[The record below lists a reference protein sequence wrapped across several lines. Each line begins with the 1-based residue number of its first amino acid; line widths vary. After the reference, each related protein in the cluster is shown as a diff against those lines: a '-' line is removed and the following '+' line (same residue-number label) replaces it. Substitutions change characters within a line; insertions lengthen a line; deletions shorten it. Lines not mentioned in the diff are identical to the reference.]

1 MTFDSAPPSA
11 AAATA
16 EAETDR
22 PDPFADAA
30 NGDEDVSALAALLA
44 DPSTVS
50 SEEIGSAASSAAPP
64 GAAAVSAHRAP
75 SGGLPLDRPRAA
87 ARAAHAAG
95 SAPEFHPADPAPAA
109 PDPAPATDPDPSPVP
124 AADGAPG
131 LGRTQPDSCA
141 DGSRHAAGRAGAH
154 DSEGDMPRG
163 DVSGDDVIYLS
174 DRTGRADA
182 QAGSGLDDS
191 FLQDIADAPSVSF
204 GEDAPAAGIAGPE
217 AGEAPG
223 RQAGPVETPNP
234 AAPPAMAPAPPNAA
248 SIATAILVPGDEP
261 ATPAASTGRDP
272 ATVGAPEP
280 PAGQASPGDG
290 ADDPGPPP
298 GDAGAADAPSLRAG
312 TAAPEPGP
320 AFDDALLRDIA
331 AAPSVSSSDGA
342 GPAAGASVI
351 PVAVPDRDDDAEDL
365 AAAPPAPAAD
375 PGFDETL
382 RGSLA
387 GAPDAAADPLDAVH
401 GDIPLEAAPP
411 GPAAALAFA
420 TDHDTEVALRDGLFG
435 YRSASPGCGDPQVWQ
450 GGLRAAIAALGEGH
464 SAPLVFV
471 DIDGIPYPAG
481 AMHELAA
488 VCEEGTVVVAVGSD
502 GTARPG
508 RELLLAGVSDYLA
521 KPLTADAVR
530 VATGRA
536 AADAI
541 HNRPGGRVAGFVGSG
556 GSGTTTLVS
565 AAALHA
571 AERGCYVSVLDLNRS
586 VAAAALAL
594 GIEPAAGLDQLLEAA
609 GQAMAEPEMVEG
621 VCARRSDR
629 IEVYAH
635 PWTPAPPAA
644 PFPVAVDRVLAA
656 LRLRSQLVLVDGLDE
671 TEMRFDAPSEIDT
684 RVFVAEP
691 TAGKAAHLPRML
703 DMLGNGTP
711 LLFVQNHTR
720 AFKRAAA
727 ERALR
732 DANLGIEPDVVVPFE
747 SSLPGTTDRGW
758 PDGRLPH
765 SLRKPVAALTDR
777 LLTRTPG
784 AGAAAPAPGPGG
796 S

>member
-1 MTFDSAPPSA
+1 MPRLPRL
-11 AAATA
+11 TA
-16 EAETDR
+16 LNEALSS
-22 PDPFADAA
+22 PFAPAIRRDESPA
-30 NGDEDVSALAALLA
+30 GD
-44 DPSTVS
+44 
-50 SEEIGSAASSAAPP
+50 
-64 GAAAVSAHRAP
+64 
-75 SGGLPLDRPRAA
+75 
-87 ARAAHAAG
+87 
-95 SAPEFHPADPAPAA
+95 
-109 PDPAPATDPDPSPVP
+109 
-124 AADGAPG
+124 
-131 LGRTQPDSCA
+131 
-141 DGSRHAAGRAGAH
+141 
-154 DSEGDMPRG
+154 
-163 DVSGDDVIYLS
+163 
-174 DRTGRADA
+174 
-182 QAGSGLDDS
+182 
-191 FLQDIADAPSVSF
+191 
-204 GEDAPAAGIAGPE
+204 IAGP
-217 AGEAPG
+217 
-223 RQAGPVETPNP
+223 
-234 AAPPAMAPAPPNAA
+234 
-248 SIATAILVPGDEP
+248 
-261 ATPAASTGRDP
+261 
-272 ATVGAPEP
+272 
-280 PAGQASPGDG
+280 
-290 ADDPGPPP
+290 
-298 GDAGAADAPSLRAG
+298 
-312 TAAPEPGP
+312 
-320 AFDDALLRDIA
+320 
-331 AAPSVSSSDGA
+331 
-342 GPAAGASVI
+342 
-351 PVAVPDRDDDAEDL
+351 
-365 AAAPPAPAAD
+365 
-375 PGFDETL
+375 
-382 RGSLA
+382 
-387 GAPDAAADPLDAVH
+387 PDAAADPLDAVH

-420 TDHDTEVALRDGLFG
+420 ADHDTEVALRDGLFG
-435 YRSASPGCGDPQVWQ
+435 HRSASPGCGDPQVWQ

-521 KPLTADAVR
+521 KPLSADAVR
-530 VATGRA
+530 AATGRA
-536 AADAI
+536 AAQAI
-541 HNRPGGRVAGFVGSG
+541 ENRPGGRVAGFVGSG

-635 PWTPAPPAA
+635 PWTPTPPAA
-644 PFPVAVDRVLAA
+644 PFPAAVDRVLAA

-671 TEMRFDAPSEIDT
+671 SEMRFDAPSEVDT

-703 DMLGNGTP
+703 EMLGNGTP

-720 AFKRAAA
+720 AFKRAAG

-758 PDGRLPH
+758 PDGRLPR
-765 SLRKPVAALTDR
+765 SLRKPMAALTDR
-777 LLTRTPG
+777 LLSRAPG
-784 AGAAAPAPGPGG
+784 VGAAASAPEPGG